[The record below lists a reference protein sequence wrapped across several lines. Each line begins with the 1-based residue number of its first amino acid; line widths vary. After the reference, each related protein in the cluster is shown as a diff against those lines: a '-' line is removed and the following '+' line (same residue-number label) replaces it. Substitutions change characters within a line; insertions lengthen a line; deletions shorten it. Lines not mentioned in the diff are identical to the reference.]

1 MSILLRRGRHNG
13 HHHFCYES
21 VGHLSG
27 KSRYKL
33 PNRERTCRMVA
44 LTCDFH
50 VVAARIAARVSAVIL
65 SGWHIAQTRYV
76 RALSSLLI
84 RHYDFVLS
92 NSI

>member
-1 MSILLRRGRHNG
+1 
-13 HHHFCYES
+13 
-21 VGHLSG
+21 
-27 KSRYKL
+27 
-33 PNRERTCRMVA
+33 MVA

-92 NSI
+92 NSIQFL